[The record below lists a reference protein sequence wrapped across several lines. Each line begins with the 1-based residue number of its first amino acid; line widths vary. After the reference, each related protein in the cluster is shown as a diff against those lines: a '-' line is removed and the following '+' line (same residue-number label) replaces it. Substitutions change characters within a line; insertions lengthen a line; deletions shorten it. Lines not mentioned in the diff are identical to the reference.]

1 MFNDK
6 ITKKIV
12 ESAKKVLE
20 AKKDEVP
27 PVVMGRLP
35 DVEFKKSEG
44 LGKNKKMPE
53 TSIDSKKI
61 PTKNLPLVQTGPGGE
76 YVKRVMPGDLK
87 TINLKKAVSGAINRL
102 RGK

>member
-53 TSIDSKKI
+53 TSLDARKI

-76 YVKRVMPGDLK
+76 YVKRIMPDQVK
-87 TINLKKAVSGAINRL
+87 KINLKKAVSGAINRL

>member
-20 AKKDEVP
+20 AKEENVP

-53 TSIDSKKI
+53 TSLDARKI
-61 PTKNLPLVQTGPGGE
+61 PTKNLPLVQTGPGGDF
-76 YVKRVMPGDLK
+76 VKRIMPDQVK
-87 TINLKKAVSGAINRL
+87 RINLKKAVSGAINRL

>member
-20 AKKDEVP
+20 AKEESVP

-35 DVEFKKSEG
+35 DSASSSSKT
-44 LGKNKKMPE
+44 GKAKTRKQLDAENAPV
-53 TSIDSKKI
+53 
-61 PTKNLPLVQTGPGGE
+61 VQTGPGGD
-76 YVKRVMPGDLK
+76 YVKKRMPSEIPSIKGMVK
-87 TINLKKAVSGAINRL
+87 GAINRL

>member
-20 AKKDEVP
+20 AKEEVP

-35 DVEFKKSEG
+35 DVELKKSDG
-44 LGKNKKMPE
+44 QAPKGKKMPNR
-53 TSIDSKKI
+53 KI
-61 PTKNLPLVQTGPGGE
+61 ATKDLPLVQTGPGGE
-76 YVKRVMPGDLK
+76 YVRKIMPDQVKQG
-87 TINLKKAVSGAINRL
+87 INLKKAVSGAINRL

>member
-6 ITKKIV
+6 ITKKII

-35 DVEFKKSEG
+35 DVELKKSDGQAPKGE
-44 LGKNKKMPE
+44 KKPNR
-53 TSIDSKKI
+53 KI

-76 YVKRVMPGDLK
+76 YVRRIMPDQVK

>member
-20 AKKDEVP
+20 AKEENVP

-35 DVEFKKSEG
+35 DVELKKSDDQAPKGE
-44 LGKNKKMPE
+44 KKPNR
-53 TSIDSKKI
+53 KI
-61 PTKNLPLVQTGPGGE
+61 QTKNLPLVQTGPGGE
-76 YVKRVMPGDLK
+76 YVRRIMPDQVK

>member
-53 TSIDSKKI
+53 TSLDARKI
-61 PTKNLPLVQTGPGGE
+61 PTKNLPLVQTGPGGDF
-76 YVKRVMPGDLK
+76 VKRIMPDQVK
-87 TINLKKAVSGAINRL
+87 KINLKKAVSGAINRL

>member
-20 AKKDEVP
+20 AKEEVP

-53 TSIDSKKI
+53 TSLDARKI

-76 YVKRVMPGDLK
+76 YVKRIMPDQVK
-87 TINLKKAVSGAINRL
+87 KINLKKAVSGAINRL

>member
-20 AKKDEVP
+20 AKEEVP

-53 TSIDSKKI
+53 TSFDARKI

-76 YVKRVMPGDLK
+76 YVKRIMPDQVK
-87 TINLKKAVSGAINRL
+87 KINLKKAVSGAINRL

>member
-20 AKKDEVP
+20 AKEEVP

-35 DVEFKKSEG
+35 DVELKKSDG
-44 LGKNKKMPE
+44 QAPKGKKMPNN
-53 TSIDSKKI
+53 KI
-61 PTKNLPLVQTGPGGE
+61 PTKNLPLVQIGPGGE
-76 YVKRVMPGDLK
+76 YVRKIMPDQVKQG
-87 TINLKKAVSGAINRL
+87 INLKKAVSGAINRL

>member
-20 AKKDEVP
+20 AKEKVPPVP
-27 PVVMGRLP
+27 PVVMGRL
-35 DVEFKKSEG
+35 DVELKKSDG
-44 LGKNKKMPE
+44 QAPKGKKMPNN
-53 TSIDSKKI
+53 KI
-61 PTKNLPLVQTGPGGE
+61 PTKNLPLVQIGPGGE
-76 YVKRVMPGDLK
+76 YVRKIMPDQVKQG
-87 TINLKKAVSGAINRL
+87 INLKKAVSGAINRL

>member
-27 PVVMGRLP
+27 PVVMGRLT

-53 TSIDSKKI
+53 TSLDARKI

-76 YVKRVMPGDLK
+76 YVKRIMPDQVK
-87 TINLKKAVSGAINRL
+87 KINLKKAVSGAINRL

>member
-20 AKKDEVP
+20 AKEENVP

-35 DVEFKKSEG
+35 DSATPSSSSKT
-44 LGKNKKMPE
+44 GKAKTRKQLDTENAPV
-53 TSIDSKKI
+53 
-61 PTKNLPLVQTGPGGE
+61 VQTGPGGD
-76 YVKRVMPGDLK
+76 YVKKRMPSDIPSLK
-87 TINLKKAVSGAINRL
+87 GMVKGAINRL

>member
-20 AKKDEVP
+20 AKEEVPPVP

-35 DVEFKKSEG
+35 DVELKKSDDQAPKGE
-44 LGKNKKMPE
+44 KKPNR
-53 TSIDSKKI
+53 KI

-76 YVKRVMPGDLK
+76 YVRRIMPDQVK

>member
-20 AKKDEVP
+20 AKEEVP
-27 PVVMGRLP
+27 PVVMGRL
-35 DVEFKKSEG
+35 DVELKKSDG
-44 LGKNKKMPE
+44 QAPKGKKMPN
-53 TSIDSKKI
+53 KKI
-61 PTKNLPLVQTGPGGE
+61 PTKDLPLVQTGPGGE
-76 YVKRVMPGDLK
+76 YVRKIMPGDLK
-87 TINLKKAVSGAINRL
+87 TVNLKKAVSGAINRL

>member
-20 AKKDEVP
+20 AKEEVPPVP

-35 DVEFKKSEG
+35 DVEFKKSDG
-44 LGKNKKMPE
+44 QAPKGKKMPNN
-53 TSIDSKKI
+53 KI
-61 PTKNLPLVQTGPGGE
+61 PTKNLPLVQIGPGGE
-76 YVKRVMPGDLK
+76 YVRKIMPDQVKQG
-87 TINLKKAVSGAINRL
+87 INLKKAVSGAINRL

>member
-44 LGKNKKMPE
+44 FGKNKKMPE
-53 TSIDSKKI
+53 TSLDARKI

-76 YVKRVMPGDLK
+76 YVKRIMPDQVK
-87 TINLKKAVSGAINRL
+87 KINLKKAVSGAINRL

>member
-61 PTKNLPLVQTGPGGE
+61 PTKDLPLVQTGPGGE
-76 YVKRVMPGDLK
+76 YVKRVMPDQVK
-87 TINLKKAVSGAINRL
+87 KINLKKAVSGAINRL

>member
-20 AKKDEVP
+20 AKEESVP

-35 DVEFKKSEG
+35 DVELKKSDG
-44 LGKNKKMPE
+44 QAPKGKKMPNN
-53 TSIDSKKI
+53 KI
-61 PTKNLPLVQTGPGGE
+61 PTKNLPLVQIGPGGE
-76 YVKRVMPGDLK
+76 YVRKIMPDQVKQG
-87 TINLKKAVSGAINRL
+87 INLKKAVSGAINRL